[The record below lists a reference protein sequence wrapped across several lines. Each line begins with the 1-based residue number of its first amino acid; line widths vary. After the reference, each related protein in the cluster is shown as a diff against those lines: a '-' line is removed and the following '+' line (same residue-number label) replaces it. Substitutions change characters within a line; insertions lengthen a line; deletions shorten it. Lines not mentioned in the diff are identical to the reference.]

1 MTNDAVQKPNWTV
14 LVYMVADTG
23 DSFYQDA
30 MKDIT
35 EMMKAGFDDRV
46 RVVVHANAPSP
57 WQTRCWKVTGA
68 TKLEDGDA
76 GDEIGVATEITSYSN
91 GLLDFVQKSVDKYES
106 ENYLLVLWGHGE
118 GIDWKEQVLA
128 NSPSGSR
135 IIGSGKRFA
144 PGSQGAIEV
153 GELGK
158 SLAEL
163 RLEKVPKDRVVVG
176 FDACLMGM
184 VEVFYEIH
192 PYVGCAVAADD
203 EIPDTG
209 WPYTNILK
217 FLGSDQFLGS
227 DPDKQPKALAE
238 NIVRLCAESYS
249 DPDQN
254 PESKV
259 SFAACDL
266 SKSPEVLEAMK
277 NLTNELSACIKER
290 SVRDAVKKARDFAED
305 LREKAYVDVY
315 AFCSNLKSTIERTD
329 GKEEF
334 RRLSSAANEVM
345 LALNGRFVSK
355 FQFSDSYPYRYS
367 KDAQAVSICFPE
379 SDELV
384 GSIAGLRVNWGS
396 YKDLTFCLTTGWPDF
411 LKKFWDSEP
420 IEADPP
426 DPPTLKALGQ
436 TAG

>member
-1 MTNDAVQKPNWTV
+1 MTNNAAQKPNWTV

-23 DSFYQDA
+23 DSFYQSA

-68 TKLEDGDA
+68 TKVEDGDA
-76 GDEIGVATEITSYSN
+76 GDEIGVASEINSYSN

-128 NSPSGSR
+128 NSPSASK

-163 RLEKVPKDRVVVG
+163 RLEKVPKDRVVIG

-192 PYVGCAVAADD
+192 PYAGWAVAADD

-209 WPYTNILK
+209 WPYTNILN
-217 FLGSDQFLGS
+217 FLGS
-227 DPDKQPKALAE
+227 DPYMQPKKLAE
-238 NIVRLCAESYS
+238 NIMRLCAESYS

-254 PESKV
+254 PESRV

-266 SKSPEVLEAMK
+266 SNSPAVLQAMK
-277 NLTNELSACIKER
+277 NLTSELSACIKER
-290 SVRDAVKKARDFAED
+290 SVRDAVKEARDFAED
-305 LREKAYVDVY
+305 LREKAYVDLY
-315 AFCSNLKSTIERTD
+315 AFCSNLKSTTE

-334 RRLSSAANEVM
+334 PRLSYAANELM
-345 LALNGRFVSK
+345 LALDKRFVSK
-355 FQFSDSYPYRYS
+355 FQFSDSYPYKYS

-379 SDELV
+379 SDELL
-384 GSIAGLRVNWGS
+384 GSIPDIQVNWGS
-396 YKDLTFCLTTGWPDF
+396 YKDLTFCQTTDWPDF
-411 LKKFWDSEP
+411 LEKFWNSRP

-426 DPPTLKALGQ
+426 KLKALGQ

>member
-1 MTNDAVQKPNWTV
+1 
-14 LVYMVADTG
+14 MVADTG
-23 DSFYQDA
+23 DNFYQDA

-35 EMMKAGFDDRV
+35 EMMMAPFDDQI
-46 RVVVHANAPSP
+46 RVVVHADAPSP
-57 WQTRCWKVTGA
+57 WKTKCWKVTGA
-68 TKLEDGDA
+68 KHWKVGDA
-76 GDEIGVATEITSYSN
+76 GDAEIGVATEINSYSN

-118 GIDWKEQVLA
+118 GIDWKEKVLA
-128 NSPSGSR
+128 NSPSGSK

-163 RLEKVPKDRVVVG
+163 RLEKVPKERVIVG

-192 PYVGCAVAADD
+192 PYVGWAVAADD

-209 WPYTNILK
+209 WPYTDILK
-217 FLGSDQFLGS
+217 LLGSR
-227 DPDKQPKALAE
+227 PDIPPKELAQ
-238 NIVRLCAESYS
+238 NIVRICAESYS

-266 SKSPEVLEAMK
+266 SKSPTVFEAMT
-277 NLTNELSACIKER
+277 NLTRELTACLKEPL
-290 SVRDAVKKARDFAED
+290 VRDAVKKARDFAED
-305 LREKAYVDVY
+305 LRERAYVDVY
-315 AFCSNLKSTIERTD
+315 AFCSNLKSTTEGIG

-334 RRLSSAANEVM
+334 RRLSYAANEVM
-345 LALNGRFVSK
+345 HALDRGFVSK
-355 FQFSDSYPYRYS
+355 FQFSDSYPCRYS

-379 SDELV
+379 SDQLL
-384 GSIAGLRVNWGS
+384 GSIADLRVNWGS
-396 YKDLTFCLTTGWPDF
+396 YQDLTFCRTTHWPAF
-411 LKKFWDSEP
+411 LEKFWGREP
-420 IEADPP
+420 IETDL
-426 DPPTLKALGQ
+426 PTPKAFGQ
-436 TAG
+436 AAG

>member
-1 MTNDAVQKPNWTV
+1 MTNNAAQKKPNWTV

-23 DSFYQDA
+23 DSFYQNA

-35 EMMKAGFDDRV
+35 EMMKAEFDDHV

-57 WQTRCWKVTGA
+57 WQTKCWKVTGA
-68 TKLEDGDA
+68 TKVEDGDA
-76 GDEIGVATEITSYSN
+76 GDEIGVATEINAYSK
-91 GLLDFVQKSVDKYES
+91 GLLDFVQKSVDRYES

-128 NSPSGSR
+128 NSPSGAK

-163 RLEKVPKDRVVVG
+163 RLEKVPKERVVVG

-192 PYVGCAVAADD
+192 PYVGWAVAADD

-217 FLGSDQFLGS
+217 LLGSH
-227 DPDKQPKALAE
+227 PDIQPKALAE
-238 NIVRLCAESYS
+238 NIVRICAESYS

-266 SKSPEVLEAMK
+266 SKSPTVLDAMK
-277 NLTNELSACIKER
+277 NLTNKLSACIKER
-290 SVRDAVKKARDFAED
+290 SVRDVVKKARDFAED

-315 AFCSNLKSTIERTD
+315 AFCSNLKSATE

-334 RRLSSAANEVM
+334 RRLSYAANDVM
-345 LALNGRFVSK
+345 LALDSRFVSK

-384 GSIAGLRVNWGS
+384 GSIPGLRVNWGS
-396 YKDLTFCLTTGWPDF
+396 YKDLTFCRTTGWPEF
-411 LKKFWDSEP
+411 LEKFWDSES
-420 IEADPP
+420 IEADPH
-426 DPPTLKALGQ
+426 TLKALGQ

>member
-1 MTNDAVQKPNWTV
+1 MEVAMTINAAQTPNWTV

-35 EMMKAGFDDRV
+35 EMMKAGFDDQV
-46 RVVVHANAPSP
+46 RVVVHAKAPSP

-68 TKLEDGDA
+68 IKVEEGDA
-76 GDEIGVATEITSYSN
+76 GDEIGVATEINSYS
-91 GLLDFVQKSVDKYES
+91 LDFVQKSVDKYES
-106 ENYLLVLWGHGE
+106 ENYLLILWGHGE

-128 NSPSGSR
+128 NSPSGSK

-153 GELGK
+153 GEIGK

-163 RLEKVPKDRVVVG
+163 RLEKVPKERVVVG

-192 PYVGCAVAADD
+192 PYVGWAVAADD

-217 FLGSDQFLGS
+217 LLGSH
-227 DPDKQPKALAE
+227 PDIQPKALAE
-238 NIVRLCAESYS
+238 NIVRICAESYS

-266 SKSPEVLEAMK
+266 SESTAVFDAMK

-290 SVRDAVKKARDFAED
+290 SVWDAVKNARDSAED
-305 LREKAYVDVY
+305 LREKAYVDLY
-315 AFCSNLKSTIERTD
+315 AFCSNLKATTE

-334 RRLSSAANEVM
+334 RQLSYAANEVM
-345 LALNGRFVSK
+345 LALDSRFVSK

-379 SDELV
+379 SDELL
-384 GSIAGLRVNWGS
+384 GSIPGLRVNWGS
-396 YKDLTFCLTTGWPDF
+396 YKDLTFCRPTGTGWPDF
-411 LKKFWDSEP
+411 LEKFWGSEP
-420 IEADPP
+420 IEAAPY
-426 DPPTLKALGQ
+426 TLKALGQ